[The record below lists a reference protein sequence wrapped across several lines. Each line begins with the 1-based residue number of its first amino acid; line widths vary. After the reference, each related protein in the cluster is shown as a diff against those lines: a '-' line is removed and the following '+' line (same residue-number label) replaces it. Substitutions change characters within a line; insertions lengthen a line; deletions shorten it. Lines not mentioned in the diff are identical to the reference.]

1 MSEHDLPK
9 TSCANQSSVPR
20 NADTPRLR
28 LQLKRSWRTVE
39 TAGWHAAGLI
49 IGGAGQRLANSASRL
64 DQDCRREYAGKV
76 GMQCAAGISEVSTVV
91 VVVREIPLV
100 GGVVMLMVVVRES
113 RVRNRL
119 RIGARRRHD
128 ARELRDHE

>member
-1 MSEHDLPK
+1 
-9 TSCANQSSVPR
+9 
-20 NADTPRLR
+20 
-28 LQLKRSWRTVE
+28 
-39 TAGWHAAGLI
+39 
-49 IGGAGQRLANSASRL
+49 
-64 DQDCRREYAGKV
+64 
-76 GMQCAAGISEVSTVV
+76 MQCAAGISEVSTVV